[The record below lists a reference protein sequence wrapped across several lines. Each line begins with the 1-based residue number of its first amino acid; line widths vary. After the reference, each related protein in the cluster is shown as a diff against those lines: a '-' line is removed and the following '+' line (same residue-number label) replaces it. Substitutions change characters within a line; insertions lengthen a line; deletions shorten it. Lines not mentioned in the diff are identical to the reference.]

1 MEILNG
7 VLREELE
14 RLKNLKKHYEQ
25 EILKLPK
32 GSLIKKEINGHEYY
46 YINYREEGK
55 GVFKYIG
62 KLNKDEVK
70 ELERRI
76 KERRKLRKL
85 NIKVKQDIAKLEK
98 MIRGK
103 KK

>member
-1 MEILNG
+1 MEILNS
-7 VLREELE
+7 VLKEELE

-25 EILKLPK
+25 EISEFPK

-46 YINYREEGK
+46 YLNYREEGK

-70 ELERRI
+70 EFKRKIE
-76 KERRKLRKL
+76 ERRKLRKL

-98 MIRGK
+98 MIHEK